1 MTSRI
6 HCSLPT
12 AHRPLVLRLLP
23 TACCLL
29 LLTGCG
35 YQQSGS
41 PDPNA
46 GKSAYK
52 WASLYREDIQT
63 VAVPIFTNKDFRRGV
78 EFTLTDALVK
88 QMEAHTPYRVAS
100 RDRADTI
107 LEGEIV
113 SIDVAT
119 MSRDVRTA
127 IPQEQLY
134 IMTVNFRWKDL
145 RSGRIL
151 LERKSFQQTA
161 SYYATLG
168 EGEFVGSQNS
178 VERLALAIVQ
188 EMQADW

>member
-1 MTSRI
+1 MTPR
-6 HCSLPT
+6 L
-12 AHRPLVLRLLP
+12 LRYCLLP

-29 LLTGCG
+29 LAGCG

-41 PDPNA
+41 LDTT
-46 GKSAYK
+46 GQSSYK
-52 WASLYREDIQT
+52 WASLYREDIST
-63 VAVPIFTNKDFRRGV
+63 VSVPIFTNRDFRRGV
-78 EFTLTDALVK
+78 EFGLTSAIVK

-113 SIDVAT
+113 SVDLST
-119 MSRDVRTA
+119 LSRDVRTNV
-127 IPQEQLY
+127 PQEQLY
-134 IMTVNFRWKDL
+134 VMTVNFRWKDL

-151 LERKSFQQTA
+151 LERRNFQQTA
-161 SYYATLG
+161 PFYDTLG
-168 EGEFVGSQNS
+168 EGEFVGKQSA

>member
-1 MTSRI
+1 MTR
-6 HCSLPT
+6 SL
-12 AHRPLVLRLLP
+12 LFFILLP
-23 TACCLL
+23 SSLILA
-29 LLTGCG
+29 GCG

-41 PDPNA
+41 PDPSG

-63 VAVPIFTNKDFRRGV
+63 VSVPIFTNKDFRRGV

-88 QMEAHTPYRVAS
+88 QMEAHTPYRVAP

-178 VERLALAIVQ
+178 VEKLALAIVQ